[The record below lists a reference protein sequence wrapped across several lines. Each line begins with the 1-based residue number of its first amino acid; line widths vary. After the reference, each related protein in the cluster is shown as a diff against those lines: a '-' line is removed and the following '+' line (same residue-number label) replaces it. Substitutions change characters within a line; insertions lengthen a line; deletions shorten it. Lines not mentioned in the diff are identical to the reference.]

1 MIDCHNHML
10 PGIDDGAHDWDMA
23 IAMAERAVASGISTV
38 VCTPHHMNGAFTNHR
53 EQILDLIEQLEHV
66 LQRQQIELTLVPG
79 SELHL
84 VPELIDQIQ
93 TGRAMTY
100 ADLGKAVL
108 LELPKRSI
116 PVGTEAI
123 LEALIRSGLTPV
135 IAHPERNST
144 LADEPDIAVQWT
156 TWGCKLQLTAMS
168 CSGRFGKSLQNVS
181 RYLVEQGAAHII
193 ASDAHR
199 PRGRAPDMRGGAQA
213 IESWVG
219 EEAAFVMTHRNP
231 ANLIS
236 GQPLEPVPLAPG
248 KPSRRSATNTGQG
261 RGGTKRGFLQRLFK
275 R

>member
-10 PGIDDGAHDWDMA
+10 PGIDDGAHDWEMA
-23 IAMAERAVASGISTV
+23 IAMAERAVASGINTV
-38 VCTPHHMNGAFTNHR
+38 VCTPHHMNGAFTNQR
-53 EQILDLIEQLEHV
+53 EQILDLIEQLERV
-66 LQRQQIELTLVPG
+66 LKREQIDLKLVPG

-84 VPELIDQIQ
+84 VPELIDQIKDR
-93 TGRAMTY
+93 RAMTF

-144 LADEPDIAVQWT
+144 LANEPDVAVQWT

-181 RYLVEQGAAHII
+181 RYLVEQGAVHII

-199 PRGRAPDMRGGAQA
+199 PRGRAPDMRAGAEA

-219 EEAAFVMTHRNP
+219 EEAAFVMTDRNP
-231 ANLIS
+231 ANLIT
-236 GQPLEPVPLAPG
+236 GQPLEPVPLATG
-248 KPSRRSATNTGQG
+248 KLSRRSSRNSGQTRSG
-261 RGGTKRGFLQRLFK
+261 AKRGLFQRLF
-275 R
+275 RR